1 MAKKQFKA
9 ESKKLLDIVINSIY
23 THKEI
28 FLREL
33 ISNASDALDKRQF
46 YLLTSKNKDFDKKD
60 LLIRLIVDEK
70 NRTLTIKDTGI
81 GMNKEELE
89 NNLGIIAKSGTEEFK
104 QNNKANKDII
114 GHFGVGF
121 YSSFMVAKKV
131 TVITKK
137 DNEAF
142 MWESEGIDGYSI
154 KETIKDEI
162 GTDIILE
169 LKEDNDDENYSD
181 YLEERTIKNLIKK
194 YSNFIRYPIIM
205 KVTKS
210 KPKDNKEDE
219 YEDYEEEETLNTM
232 VSIWQKNKKDL
243 KDEDYENFY
252 YEQKFGYEK
261 PIKVIH
267 YNVEGLINFNSI
279 LYIPGEVPFDF
290 YTKEFEK
297 GLELYSN
304 NVLITEKSKELLP
317 DYFGFIKGVVD
328 SPDVSLNLSREV
340 IQHDKQL
347 QFIAKKIKEK
357 IQKELLDMLREDR
370 EKYEEFYDKFGKII
384 KFGVYSD
391 WGMNKDTLQDLLM
404 FYSSKENKLITLDE
418 YVNKMINEQKYIY
431 YVTGSSIEKIKKMP
445 QIEVEK
451 EKEHDILFLIDEVDE
466 FAIKALYKYKD
477 KEFKSIAS
485 IENNKEENL
494 NDEEKDILTFIKE
507 ELKDKVK
514 DVIFSNNL
522 KTYPACLI
530 SEGDISI
537 EMEKVLNNM
546 PMDNNIKADKILELN
561 KEHSLFNKAKD
572 FYLNDKEKLKKLSR
586 VLYNQSKLIEGLE
599 IEDPLEYSNDIYEL
613 LN

>member
-1 MAKKQFKA
+1 
-9 ESKKLLDIVINSIY
+9 
-23 THKEI
+23 
-28 FLREL
+28 
-33 ISNASDALDKRQF
+33 
-46 YLLTSKNKDFDKKD
+46 
-60 LLIRLIVDEK
+60 
-70 NRTLTIKDTGI
+70 
-81 GMNKEELE
+81 
-89 NNLGIIAKSGTEEFK
+89 
-104 QNNKANKDII
+104 
-114 GHFGVGF
+114 
-121 YSSFMVAKKV
+121 
-131 TVITKK
+131 
-137 DNEAF
+137 
-142 MWESEGIDGYSI
+142 
-154 KETIKDEI
+154 
-162 GTDIILE
+162 
-169 LKEDNDDENYSD
+169 
-181 YLEERTIKNLIKK
+181 
-194 YSNFIRYPIIM
+194 
-205 KVTKS
+205 
-210 KPKDNKEDE
+210 
-219 YEDYEEEETLNTM
+219 
-232 VSIWQKNKKDL
+232 
-243 KDEDYENFY
+243 
-252 YEQKFGYEK
+252 
-261 PIKVIH
+261 
-267 YNVEGLINFNSI
+267 
-279 LYIPGEVPFDF
+279 
-290 YTKEFEK
+290 
-297 GLELYSN
+297 
-304 NVLITEKSKELLP
+304 
-317 DYFGFIKGVVD
+317 
-328 SPDVSLNLSREV
+328 
-340 IQHDKQL
+340 KQL

-537 EMEKVLNNM
+537 EMEKVLKNM

>member
-357 IQKELLDMLREDR
+357 IQKELLDMLKEDR

-391 WGMNKDTLQDLLM
+391 WGMNNDTLQDLLM

-466 FAIKALYKYKD
+466 YAIKALYKYKD
-477 KEFKSIAS
+477 KEFK
-485 IENNKEENL
+485 
-494 NDEEKDILTFIKE
+494 
-507 ELKDKVK
+507 
-514 DVIFSNNL
+514 
-522 KTYPACLI
+522 
-530 SEGDISI
+530 
-537 EMEKVLNNM
+537 
-546 PMDNNIKADKILELN
+546 
-561 KEHSLFNKAKD
+561 
-572 FYLNDKEKLKKLSR
+572 
-586 VLYNQSKLIEGLE
+586 
-599 IEDPLEYSNDIYEL
+599 
-613 LN
+613 

>member
-46 YLLTSKNKDFDKKD
+46 YLFTSKNKDFDKKD

-137 DNEAF
+137 DNDAF

-232 VSIWQKNKKDL
+232 VSI
-243 KDEDYENFY
+243 
-252 YEQKFGYEK
+252 
-261 PIKVIH
+261 
-267 YNVEGLINFNSI
+267 
-279 LYIPGEVPFDF
+279 
-290 YTKEFEK
+290 
-297 GLELYSN
+297 
-304 NVLITEKSKELLP
+304 
-317 DYFGFIKGVVD
+317 
-328 SPDVSLNLSREV
+328 
-340 IQHDKQL
+340 
-347 QFIAKKIKEK
+347 
-357 IQKELLDMLREDR
+357 
-370 EKYEEFYDKFGKII
+370 
-384 KFGVYSD
+384 
-391 WGMNKDTLQDLLM
+391 
-404 FYSSKENKLITLDE
+404 
-418 YVNKMINEQKYIY
+418 
-431 YVTGSSIEKIKKMP
+431 
-445 QIEVEK
+445 
-451 EKEHDILFLIDEVDE
+451 
-466 FAIKALYKYKD
+466 
-477 KEFKSIAS
+477 
-485 IENNKEENL
+485 
-494 NDEEKDILTFIKE
+494 
-507 ELKDKVK
+507 
-514 DVIFSNNL
+514 
-522 KTYPACLI
+522 
-530 SEGDISI
+530 
-537 EMEKVLNNM
+537 
-546 PMDNNIKADKILELN
+546 
-561 KEHSLFNKAKD
+561 
-572 FYLNDKEKLKKLSR
+572 
-586 VLYNQSKLIEGLE
+586 
-599 IEDPLEYSNDIYEL
+599 
-613 LN
+613 